1 MTAFADSA
9 FADSA
14 QRRFGGDSVA
24 TQDGI
29 ESFAVDRAQWRNLI
43 EFAQA
48 QGFLRF
54 IDLTAVDEP
63 SRADRLEVLV
73 MLYSPAERRWL
84 RLRTRTAESLP
95 SITPT
100 FAAANWYEREVFD
113 LFGVRFEGHP
123 DLTRILLPDDYP
135 GHPLRRDH
143 PLGNEPVD
151 FTVTRQ
157 ALDP

>member
-1 MTAFADSA
+1 MTAFVET
-9 FADSA
+9 A
-14 QRRFGGDSVA
+14 QRRFGGAPVA
-24 TQDGI
+24 TRDGI
-29 ESFAVDRAQWRNLI
+29 ESFTVDRAQWRNLVA
-43 EFAQA
+43 FARA
-48 QGFLRF
+48 QGFVRF

-63 SRADRLEVLV
+63 SRADRLEVLA

-84 RLRTRTAESLP
+84 RLRTRTDETLQ
-95 SITPT
+95 SITPV

-123 DLTRILLPDDYP
+123 ELVRILLPDDYA

-143 PLGNEPVD
+143 PLGNEPID

-157 ALDP
+157 ALDS